1 MKHDYDKMLK
11 AFEKKHGNLADWKG
25 TRESYF
31 IGLSLFLDGWQL
43 MVGKQVKPSNKAC
56 NGRLCRP
63 PKSSGLAQPAAVNA
77 SRCTALCKRS
87 NYEIQSW

>member
-31 IGLSLFLDGWQL
+31 IGLSLFLDGWQA
-43 MVGKQVKPSNKAC
+43 GKAFQQGVQRTAMPSAKI
-56 NGRLCRP
+56 
-63 PKSSGLAQPAAVNA
+63 
-77 SRCTALCKRS
+77 KRS
-87 NYEIQSW
+87 GATRRR